1 MSLTKSCSM
10 LIGCQQRLKEYVGLG
25 TLGITLNNSPL
36 CNKSSYTYLG
46 LELDSTLSWDN
57 AAANVQKKLSSRLAM
72 FQRLSNSMP
81 NVCLRNMY
89 FAFIQ
94 PHKDYCLSV
103 YGHTSKS
110 NLNKIQRFQN
120 LAARIVSHDYNIS

>member
-1 MSLTKSCSM
+1 M
-10 LIGCQQRLKEYVGLG
+10 LIGCQQRLKEYVGLD
-25 TLGITLNNSPL
+25 TLGITLNNSLL

-57 AAANVQKKLSSRLAM
+57 AAANVQNKLSSRLAM
-72 FQRLSNSMP
+72 LQRLSNFMP

-94 PHKDYCLSV
+94 PHIDYCLSV
-103 YGHTSKS
+103 YG
-110 NLNKIQRFQN
+110 
-120 LAARIVSHDYNIS
+120 